1 MIMKQKLDINDFYM
15 TEYVCS
21 ECGNICGREDAA
33 CPVCGEL
40 RIEKTTVSRS
50 CLNYSICRGADCH
63 YATHEELSVCP
74 VCGSRTYNCN
84 TMIAED
90 HWGVPIPPPGRC
102 CGTLKDDD
110 EGVEHLK
117 RLTGYAKR

>member
-1 MIMKQKLDINDFYM
+1 MEQKLDINDFYM

-21 ECGNICGREDAA
+21 GCGNICSRTDPA
-33 CPVCGEL
+33 CPVCGEP

-50 CLNYSICRGADCH
+50 CLDYSICRGADCH
-63 YATHEELSVCP
+63 YATHEELTVCP

-90 HWGVPIPPPGRC
+90 HWGIPIPSPDRC
-102 CGTLKDDD
+102 SGTLKDDD

-117 RLTGYAKR
+117 RLKGYAKRK

>member
-1 MIMKQKLDINDFYM
+1 MEQKLDINDFYM

-21 ECGNICGREDAA
+21 GCGNICSREDAA
-33 CPVCGEL
+33 CTVCGEL
-40 RIEKTTVSRS
+40 RIEKTTVGRS
-50 CLNYSICRGADCH
+50 CLDYSICRGADCH
-63 YATHEELSVCP
+63 YATHEELTECP

-90 HWGVPIPPPGRC
+90 HWGIPIPPQDKC
-102 CGTLKDDD
+102 CGTLIDDD

-117 RLTGYAKR
+117 RLTGYAKRK